1 MVKLLAQSISP
12 SDAAGLIVVLG
23 TFIFA
28 TFLVWIGFN
37 LMKSGNRPEKGGFEM
52 VGLKFNLETTS
63 GGFCIAF
70 AAVVVINFL
79 SKFYGR

>member
-1 MVKLLAQSISP
+1 MVKLLAQSMTPNDI
-12 SDAAGLIVVLG
+12 AGLIVVLG

-28 TFLVWIGFN
+28 IFVVWIGFN
-37 LMKSGNRPEKGGFEM
+37 LLKSGNKPEKGGFEM

-70 AAVVVINFL
+70 ATVVVINFL